1 VEFYGQII
9 AAVIATTEDIAKR
22 AAELVDVTYQ
32 PLPCITTIQVFNVIV
47 LTDSYSILVS
57 IRCYFFI

>member
-9 AAVIATTEDIAKR
+9 AAVIATTENIAKR

-32 PLPCITTIQVFNVIV
+32 PLPCITTIQVFNFIV
-47 LTDSYSILVS
+47 MPDKLKL
-57 IRCYFFI
+57 